1 MNTSQAISNITC
13 KFYFQLYWM
22 LAHLQLI
29 ASSKK
34 IVNSMVSH
42 LFITKLW
49 MPWLLAE
56 KENVL
61 PNVQYPVLDPLEQN
75 FVNSTSMIV
84 VQNPAS

>member
-1 MNTSQAISNITC
+1 
-13 KFYFQLYWM
+13 M

-49 MPWLLAE
+49 IPWLLVV

-61 PNVQYPVLDPLEQN
+61 PNVQFLVPELF
-75 FVNSTSMIV
+75 FVNSTNMIAAL
-84 VQNPAS
+84 NLAS